1 MIEPKKPLKKKDQIM
16 IDEEVARNLEAQM
29 QDELLQEEKIGELSI
44 EEKSRLF
51 VELMDKRKKH
61 FARLKAEKIR
71 SKPPTKAQK
80 RNQMCTYLKNMA
92 NYNHNQLKN
101 KSFQEIQ
108 MLFNNTIKLIDSFVS
123 MDTEL
128 VKGSEKAVKGSEKAV
143 KENEYAKLKRCL
155 EIIPEDDDDVI
166 IEATPLSSK
175 YPTIVDYKIY
185 KEGGKSNFKIIRA
198 EGRFKKTKPV
208 DDTDNLLF
216 QTLKTMFE
224 HHVEDNIW
232 KYQQG
237 TTKFLNW
244 KLFDSCGVYYVTT
257 KNMVYYLLVEKMYPF
272 TRNVLHQMWND
283 VRLYVDYEVEM
294 AYDLFRLIR
303 RQINKGYVPE

>member
-44 EEKSRLF
+44 KEKSRLF

-101 KSFQEIQ
+101 KSFEEIQ

-128 VKGSEKAVKGSEKAV
+128 VKGSEKAVKGNEKAV
-143 KENEYAKLKRCL
+143 KGSEKAEEGSSKRAVDKLEQENAKMQRIKEENKYAKLKRCL
-155 EIIPEDDDDVI
+155 EIIPEDDDDVT

-198 EGRFKKTKPV
+198 EA
-208 DDTDNLLF
+208 
-216 QTLKTMFE
+216 
-224 HHVEDNIW
+224 
-232 KYQQG
+232 
-237 TTKFLNW
+237 
-244 KLFDSCGVYYVTT
+244 

-283 VRLYVDYEVEM
+283 VRLYVDYEVEI

-303 RQINKGYVPE
+303 RQISKGYVPE